1 MAYFFDIL
9 AWLLSA
15 LPTAT
20 QRQPNANPTPT
31 QNYRISIELYSFG
44 RNVSSV
50 LSASK

>member
-9 AWLLSA
+9 TSLVSA
-15 LPTAT
+15 NPTPT
-20 QRQPNANPTPT
+20 QRQPNANT
-31 QNYRISIELYSFG
+31 NYRISIELYSFG